1 MSHWSAMIFKNMLKL
16 LNRTSHKSVANK
28 NCIRST
34 YKKVKITRINQ
45 IQSIFSHDTIYTERA
60 LSWHKEQTAVAL
72 EIRQTFTAMKLC
84 CISFN
89 MHLCKALKCAIEF
102 IPLELTLVCLRKS
115 VMYMVRWSIVSSI
128 TKKGYT
134 NTFNSRW
141 TIIFVFGNHPPPRCY
156 FDAEIFTIW
165 KFYLKKLR
173 DSVATQHSVAI
184 ALYTEGIKKIFFKIH
199 WIQS

>member
-1 MSHWSAMIFKNMLKL
+1 MNRWSAMIFKNMLKL
-16 LNRTSHKSVANK
+16 LNRTGHKSVANK

-34 YKKVKITRINQ
+34 YKKVNITRINQ

-102 IPLELTLVCLRKS
+102 IPLELTLVCLRNS

-128 TKKGYT
+128 TKKGTQMSLTVDEQSFSFLVTPPLLLWCWTFYYMKILFEETPWLSRYT
-134 NTFNSRW
+134 TAS
-141 TIIFVFGNHPPPRCY
+141 P
-156 FDAEIFTIW
+156 
-165 KFYLKKLR
+165 
-173 DSVATQHSVAI
+173 
-184 ALYTEGIKKIFFKIH
+184 TEEIKKIFFKIH